1 MGHMNTSKNNDGTT
15 TVYITDL
22 FSTDRFAAET
32 NVLRLRE
39 ILNDFLILDVRLGG
53 ISPGGMAVEVVV
65 DEHDEEAAID
75 HVLNALAQ
83 ELLLAQR

>member
-1 MGHMNTSKNNDGTT
+1 MNATKNDDGTT

-22 FSTDRFAAET
+22 ISTDVPAAER

-39 ILNDFLILDVRLGG
+39 ILSAFWILDVRLGG
-53 ISPGGMAVEVVV
+53 ISPGSMAVEIIV

-75 HVLNALAQ
+75 HVLNAMAQ
-83 ELLLAQR
+83 ELLLRTR

>member
-1 MGHMNTSKNNDGTT
+1 MNAMKNDDGTT

-22 FSTDRFAAET
+22 ISTDRPAAER

-39 ILNDFLILDVRLGG
+39 ILNGYMILDVRLGG
-53 ISPGGMAVEVVV
+53 ISPGSMAVEVIV
-65 DEHDEEAAID
+65 DEHDEEAALD

-83 ELLLAQR
+83 ELLLR